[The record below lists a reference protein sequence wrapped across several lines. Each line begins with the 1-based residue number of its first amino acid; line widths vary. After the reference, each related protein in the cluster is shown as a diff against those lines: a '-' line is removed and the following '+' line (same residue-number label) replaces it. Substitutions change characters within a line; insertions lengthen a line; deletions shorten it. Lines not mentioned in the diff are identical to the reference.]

1 MGRLLIVNGSPRAPR
16 SNSRRYIEYLLQNW
30 KGAADQY
37 AAVSGG
43 PVSFELYTDLLLVF
57 PLYVDGVPAVLLP
70 FLKTL
75 AAWDGTPRPHV
86 HVLVNCGFLEPE
98 QNQVA
103 VKMVRFFCKRYGFP
117 WGMTL
122 RIGSGEAILDTPF
135 AWFAHRGIRRLAA
148 GMQSGRSE
156 VVSVRMP
163 LSKALFVRA
172 STRYWS
178 GYGAK
183 NHMTAEQMRTMEIEG
198 RDFQI

>member
-75 AAWDGTPRPHV
+75 AAWDGHTPSPRSCIGELRLFRAGAESGGSEDGV
-86 HVLVNCGFLEPE
+86 VFL
-98 QNQVA
+98 Q
-103 VKMVRFFCKRYGFP
+103 KIRFSHG
-117 WGMTL
+117 G
-122 RIGSGEAILDTPF
+122 
-135 AWFAHRGIRRLAA
+135 
-148 GMQSGRSE
+148 
-156 VVSVRMP
+156 
-163 LSKALFVRA
+163 
-172 STRYWS
+172 
-178 GYGAK
+178 
-183 NHMTAEQMRTMEIEG
+183 
-198 RDFQI
+198 

>member
-98 QNQVA
+98 QN
-103 VKMVRFFCKRYGFP
+103 
-117 WGMTL
+117 
-122 RIGSGEAILDTPF
+122 
-135 AWFAHRGIRRLAA
+135 
-148 GMQSGRSE
+148 
-156 VVSVRMP
+156 
-163 LSKALFVRA
+163 
-172 STRYWS
+172 
-178 GYGAK
+178 
-183 NHMTAEQMRTMEIEG
+183 
-198 RDFQI
+198 